1 MQERGM
7 VIEDEKKAKEE
18 LLDIGYYRLG
28 YYWFPFEETYPCLDN
43 RTHKFRVGTNFNDA
57 VKLYY
62 FDFDLRNLLLKY
74 ISRIEIKFKT
84 MLTYIVSNEYQDSPT
99 WFVDPS
105 VVVSNFIESFDDNI
119 YTKKLK
125 SKSPIARHH
134 KKYPEDKYAPVWKV
148 IEYMSLGATITL
160 YRALRSPEM
169 QKQVAN
175 EMGLKYSNVFMNYIT
190 VVRDLRNCSAHG
202 NAIFDY
208 RPSNS
213 IRRGP
218 AIIPSSDGKQNLF
231 GALQV
236 ISYLLGSVSKKRQGD
251 LRKEV
256 LGLINKYGTT
266 TEVRRILD
274 EESGLGH
281 WKA

>member
-1 MQERGM
+1 M

-28 YYWFPFEETYPCLDN
+28 YCWFPFEETYPCLEN

-62 FDFDLRNLLLKY
+62 FDFDLRNLLIKY

-84 MLTYIVSNEYQDSPT
+84 TLTYIVSNEYPNSPT

-105 VVVSNFIESFDDNI
+105 VVEQSFIKSFDETI
-119 YTKKLK
+119 YTTKLRR
-125 SKSPIARHH
+125 KSPIARHH
-134 KKYPEDKYAPVWKV
+134 KKYPNDKYAPVWKV
-148 IEYMSLGATITL
+148 IEYMTLGATITL

-175 EMGLKYSNVFMNYIT
+175 EMGLKYSKVFKNYIDL
-190 VVRDLRNCSAHG
+190 VKDLRNCCAHG
-202 NAIFDY
+202 NVIFDF
-208 RPSNS
+208 RPSDS
-213 IRRGP
+213 IRSGP
-218 AIIPSSDGKQNLF
+218 AISHFPDGWQNLY
-231 GALQV
+231 GALRV
-236 ISYLLGSVSKKRQGD
+236 ILYLLGSVSKKRQGD

-256 LGLINKYGTT
+256 LDLMNKYGTT
-266 TEVRRILD
+266 TEVRRVLD
-274 EESGLGH
+274 EESGLKH